1 MDKDLIKN
9 AVSAESALTG
19 YMHRHR
25 MAQESE
31 LLNQLNDLLYKT
43 AKEYGVSLY
52 QLCSSVV
59 PEFSYDIKENPYE
72 GGFKM
77 TMQTTITLKPISR

>member
-9 AVSAESALTG
+9 AVSAESALKDFVYT
-19 YMHRHR
+19 HR
-25 MAQESE
+25 MAQKDE
-31 LLNQLNDLLYKT
+31 LINQLNALLYET
-43 AKEYGVSLY
+43 AKKYGISLY

-72 GGFKM
+72 GGLKM
-77 TMQTTITLKPISR
+77 TLETTITLKPISK

>member
-9 AVSAESALTG
+9 AVFAESALKD
-19 YMHRHR
+19 YMYRHR

-31 LLNQLNDLLYKT
+31 ILDQLNDLLYKT
-43 AKEYGVSLY
+43 AKEHGVSLY

-59 PEFSYDIKENPYE
+59 PDFSYDIKENPYE
-72 GGFKM
+72 GGLKM
-77 TMQTTITLKPISR
+77 VMETTITLKPISR